1 MQTPWYLNEDEY
13 SWFLDHVGI
22 SKADYLSAI
31 EKMIS
36 VFPIEESADYTDHL
50 FQRKGSLSGP
60 FTLHPVPFNV
70 LACHP
75 VFTFMSGKVKDYRAL
90 SEIVNLGKDL
100 CATEAISGITSIQR
114 DLRRF
119 DQYIGRLFEV
129 EVLAELV
136 RADMSPEI
144 LGTPDFVGRLNA
156 TNVYIEARHRGVPF
170 GSAVTQGITRGLAF
184 KDFGELSIK
193 LGNLG
198 AVGETVNEITERILS
213 SVMELLASNS
223 RTMVADDF
231 EICHR
236 ADSEVKRVSISYGA
250 ESYDA
255 DVANLVGRTLEDK
268 AKQLLPVMDHEGLK
282 ILAMDLRSL
291 FPTLPRDETRSAIAP
306 GWLDYY
312 EPRIEKWRSSAIEA
326 THRFLEATR
335 TTDIVLI
342 WWKNNKGL
350 WPAQINDQF
359 RYRNTVQIV
368 CCGGFEHIC
377 EARDLREGLIRV
389 TAEELKKN

>member
-13 SWFLDHVGI
+13 SWFLYHVGI
-22 SKADYLSAI
+22 SKADYLTAI
-31 EKMIS
+31 EKIIS
-36 VFPIEESADYTDHL
+36 VFPIEESADYTDRII
-50 FQRKGSLSGP
+50 QREKNLSGP

-70 LACHP
+70 LARNP
-75 VFTFMSGKVKDYRAL
+75 VFTFMSGKVKDYHVL

-100 CATEAISGITSIQR
+100 CATEAISGMASVQR

-136 RADMSPEI
+136 RADMSPKI
-144 LGTPDFVGRLNA
+144 LGTPDFMGRLNA
-156 TNVYIEARHRGVPF
+156 TNVYIEARHRGASF
-170 GSAVTQGITRGLAF
+170 GSAVTQGITLGLAF

-198 AVGETVNEITERILS
+198 AAGETVNEITERIIS
-213 SVMELLASNS
+213 SVMDLLASNS
-223 RTMVADDF
+223 RTEVVADDF
-231 EICHR
+231 EIRHR
-236 ADSEVKRVSISYGA
+236 ADGEARRVSISYGA

-255 DVANLVGRTLEDK
+255 DVANLVRRTLEDK
-268 AKQLLPVMDHEGLK
+268 ERQLLPVMGHEGLK

-291 FPTLPRDETRSAIAP
+291 FPALPRDEARSAIAP
-306 GWLDYY
+306 GWLDHY
-312 EPRIEKWRSSAIEA
+312 EPRIEKWRSSALEA
-326 THRFLEATR
+326 THSFLEVTR

-342 WWKNNKGL
+342 WWKNSKGL

-368 CCGGFEHIC
+368 CRGGLEHIC
-377 EARDLREGLIRV
+377 DLCDLRKGLTRV
-389 TAEELKKN
+389 TV

>member
-22 SKADYLSAI
+22 SKADYLAAI

-36 VFPIEESADYTDHL
+36 VFPIEESADYTDCII
-50 FQRKGSLSGP
+50 QRKKNLNGP

-70 LACHP
+70 LVRNP
-75 VFTFMSGKVKDYRAL
+75 VFTFMSGKVKDYHVL

-100 CATEAISGITSIQR
+100 CATEAISGIASVQR

-144 LGTPDFVGRLNA
+144 LGTPDFVGRLNT
-156 TNVYIEARHRGVPF
+156 TNVYIEARHRGVSF
-170 GSAVTQGITRGLAF
+170 VTAVIQGITLGLGF

-198 AVGETVNEITERILS
+198 AAGETVNEITERIIS

-223 RTMVADDF
+223 RTDMVANDF
-231 EICHR
+231 EIRHR
-236 ADSEVKRVSISYGA
+236 ADGEANRVLIIDGA

-255 DVANLVGRTLEDK
+255 DVANLVKRTLEDK
-268 AKQLLPVMDHEGLK
+268 EKQLLPVMGHEGLK
-282 ILAMDLRSL
+282 IIAIDLRSL
-291 FPTLPRDETRSAIAP
+291 FPTVPRDERRSAIAP
-306 GWLDYY
+306 GWLA
-312 EPRIEKWRSSAIEA
+312 RIEKWRSSALEA

-342 WWKNNKGL
+342 WWKNNKGV
-350 WPAQINDQF
+350 WPAQISDQF

-368 CCGGFEHIC
+368 CRGGFEHIC
-377 EARDLREGLIRV
+377 DVCDLREGLNRV
-389 TAEELKKN
+389 TA

>member
-13 SWFLDHVGI
+13 SWFLDHVDI
-22 SKADYLSAI
+22 SKADYLAAI

-36 VFPIEESADYTDHL
+36 VFPIEESADYTDRI
-50 FQRKGSLSGP
+50 FQRKKNLSGP
-60 FTLHPVPFNV
+60 FTLHPAPFNV
-70 LACHP
+70 LARNP
-75 VFTFMSGKVKDYRAL
+75 VFTFMSGKVKDYHVL

-100 CATEAISGITSIQR
+100 RATEAISGIASVQR

-170 GSAVTQGITRGLAF
+170 GRAVTQGITLGLAF

-198 AVGETVNEITERILS
+198 AAGETVTEITERIIS

-223 RTMVADDF
+223 RTDMVADDF
-231 EICHR
+231 EIRHR
-236 ADSEVKRVSISYGA
+236 ADGEANCVSISYGA

-255 DVANLVGRTLEDK
+255 DVSNLVVRTLEDK
-268 AKQLLPVMDHEGLK
+268 EKQLLPVMCHEGLK
-282 ILAMDLRSL
+282 VLAMDLRSL

-312 EPRIEKWRSSAIEA
+312 EPRIEKWRSSALEA

-368 CCGGFEHIC
+368 CRGGFEHIC
-377 EARDLREGLIRV
+377 DVCDLREGLTRV
-389 TAEELKKN
+389 TA